1 MVAVQP
7 RSADRFA
14 AAPPENVRLFL
25 IYGSDAGAIT
35 ERARRI
41 ETLALKEGG
50 GDRVLR
56 LGSDELSSDPGRIA
70 DEAYAM
76 SMFGGE
82 PVISLRILDGRHNV
96 IGALDA
102 LFERPPEAAWVIV
115 EAGELSPTS
124 PLRKAFEA
132 AEHAA
137 ALPTYGLEGAGLT
150 SFIHAAIE
158 EVGLAI
164 EGDALELLAA
174 GLAGDRLAT
183 RSELEKLILYV
194 GDRKVVTTAD
204 IEAVVGDTTESET
217 DRIIDAA
224 LLGNHEELDT
234 GLERLRA
241 EGGSPSSLATLA
253 LRHLIH
259 LQSLRL
265 ALDSGER
272 ADAVLRGAR
281 PPVNF
286 RRKAA
291 MEASLKRWPQEAL
304 REARRLADGA
314 IYLSRLQ
321 PALEHAA
328 ISDAMHKIALT
339 SRKLKRSS

>member
-7 RSADRFA
+7 RDADRLA
-14 AAPPENVRLFL
+14 AAPPENIRLFL

-41 ETLALKEGG
+41 EALALKRGG
-50 GDRVLR
+50 GDEVLR
-56 LGSDELSSDPGRIA
+56 LGSDELSANPGRIA
-70 DEAYAM
+70 DEAYAI

-82 PVISLRILDGRHNV
+82 PVISLRVLDGRHNV
-96 IGALDA
+96 VGALEA
-102 LFERPPEAAWVIV
+102 LFDRPPEAAWVIV

-132 AEHAA
+132 AHHAA
-137 ALPTYGLEGAGLT
+137 ALPTYGLEGGALT
-150 SFIHAAIE
+150 TFIHAAVE
-158 EVGLAI
+158 EAGLTI
-164 EGDALELLAA
+164 EGDALELLAT

-183 RSELEKLILYV
+183 RSELDKLVLYV
-194 GDRKVVTTAD
+194 GDRKEITVVD
-204 IEAVVGDTTESET
+204 IEAVVGDTTEAET

-224 LLGNHEELDT
+224 LLGNHEELDS

-241 EGGSPSSLATLA
+241 EGGSPASLATLA

-272 ADAVLRGAR
+272 LDAVLRGAR
-281 PPVNF
+281 PPVHY
-286 RRKAA
+286 RRRTAT
-291 MEASLKRWPQEAL
+291 EASVKRWTQDAL
-304 REARRLADGA
+304 VEARRLADGA
-314 IYLSRLQ
+314 VYLSRMQ
-321 PALEHAA
+321 PNLEYAA
-328 ISDAMHKIALT
+328 VSDAMHKIALT
-339 SRKLKRSS
+339 ARQLKRGG